1 MIDTISPWI
10 NQVAVVYRRSYGTWA
25 SFPDI
30 RQHLMT
36 WAYANAARIEEYLA
50 REDGERIVKSILNIE
65 ARKYCIKERAVSS
78 GYSPDDVA
86 WYSVT
91 ALKNRLPD
99 VFDYRDWQS
108 FQAGA
113 GGPRSNKP
121 AAWSGDRLAELIDI
135 SKAVDGL
142 TPISRQILREHY
154 GNGLSVQQ
162 VADTLDIPY
171 DTAQKR
177 IVRAVS
183 ALSRQL
189 NNPRP
194 KDPME
199 GATLEEWRA
208 NQAFYD
214 TRSKGRHAISN
225 AAARKM
231 LD

>member
-1 MIDTISPWI
+1 MIETISPWI
-10 NQVAVVYRRSYGTWA
+10 NQTAAVYRRSYGTWT

-30 RQHLMT
+30 RQHLMA
-36 WAYANAARIEEYLA
+36 WAYENARRIEGYLA
-50 REDGERIVKSILNIE
+50 QEDGERIVRSVLNME

-78 GYSPDDVA
+78 GYSPEDVA

-108 FQAGA
+108 FQAGE

-121 AAWSGDRLAELIDI
+121 AAWSGDRLAELIDV
-135 SKAVDGL
+135 SKAYDSL
-142 TPISRQILREHY
+142 TPTSKLILREHF

-162 VADTLDIPY
+162 CADVLGIPY

-177 IVRAVS
+177 IVRALS

-231 LD
+231 TD